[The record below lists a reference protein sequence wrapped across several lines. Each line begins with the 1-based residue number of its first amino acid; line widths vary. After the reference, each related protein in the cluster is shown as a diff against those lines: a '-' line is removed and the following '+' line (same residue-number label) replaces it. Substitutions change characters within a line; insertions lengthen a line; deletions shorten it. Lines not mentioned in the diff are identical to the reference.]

1 MANGARQ
8 PNPGSDEAQAG
19 GCNCAVRDNC
29 RGKFPPFPATKEHPE
44 GCWYIRTDCPMHGD
58 SYGVEENQ
66 TEPV

>member
-19 GCNCAVRDNC
+19 GCSCPVMDNN
-29 RGKFPPFPATKEHPE
+29 RGKWPPYPATEERPE
-44 GCWYIRTDCPMHGD
+44 GWWMRMDCPMHGT

-66 TEPV
+66 TGPV